1 MGLPV
6 IKKRQKKN
14 SHKAFVNKKEKQSNT
29 QRFQWM
35 VSLEAVINVPKNN
48 RKKRSL
54 ITDLLVSENCKHEI
68 VRGGM
73 TSTKCDQPRNTPH

>member
-1 MGLPV
+1 
-6 IKKRQKKN
+6 
-14 SHKAFVNKKEKQSNT
+14 
-29 QRFQWM
+29 M

-48 RKKRSL
+48 RKKGSL